1 MYPPPQFFQFLG
13 AVLFW
18 AAVALVV
25 IYIALFILFHV
36 RDYFLDWW
44 YGSKKIQW
52 LFLRRRYR
60 KQVSKIVDQYCGA
73 FFFSCVAY
81 SADKDKYTDKFTS
94 LACKI
99 WANRFAGKH
108 SDWSGKFELQN
119 SVK

>member
-1 MYPPPQFFQFLG
+1 MSLPYVVG
-13 AVLFW
+13 II
-18 AAVALVV
+18 V
-25 IYIALFILFHV
+25 IYTVAFLTAAYLTLFILFHV
-36 RDYFLDWW
+36 RDYVLDWW
-44 YGSKKIQW
+44 YGRKKIQW

-81 SADKDKYTDKFTS
+81 SADKDKYSDKFTS

-99 WANRFAGKH
+99 WADRFAGKH
-108 SDWSGKFELQN
+108 SDWSGKLELQN